1 MTLNDIARLAG
12 VSKATASRAFS
23 NPSAV
28 SESTRNR
35 VLEIARL
42 HNFRPNSMAQAV
54 ASRKSGLVGFCLYNK
69 EQPFFGHTFF
79 GPILDGVTERAKEL
93 DYHVVLAITD
103 QMQDPFEERF
113 IEDAIEGAILSTFMP
128 EKMVEAFRKRNTPV
142 VLIND
147 ELTVEH
153 TGYILDDNY
162 GGAKKLMA
170 HLIDECGY
178 RSIAFVSNR
187 LSHSSNMLRYIGYI
201 DALEERGIQPYS
213 APGLPY
219 YDLFTTFP
227 PQERKESSHYG
238 YSPGIMNQELYSSLR
253 EYNHTMLGR
262 YGYSE
267 IPRRGTPVI
276 FSGNSP
282 QDAYEN
288 VQALLDQPE
297 LPRAIFC
304 VSDSLAVGVV
314 KAIKARGLRIPE
326 DIAVC
331 GYDDVES
338 AYLSE
343 PPITTI
349 SVDRAGIG
357 HAAVDLLKSYIDQ
370 PNQPRK
376 AIYMSNKLI
385 VRESTMR
392 VK

>member
-28 SESTRNR
+28 NENTRNR
-35 VLEIARL
+35 VLEIARKY
-42 HNFRPNSMAQAV
+42 NFRPNSMAQAV
-54 ASRKSGLVGFCLYNK
+54 ASRRSGLVGFCLYNK
-69 EQPFFGHTFF
+69 ELPYFGHTFF
-79 GPILDGVTERAKEL
+79 GPILDSVTERAKEL

-103 QMQDPFEERF
+103 QTQDAFEERF

-128 EKMVEAFRKRNTPV
+128 EKMVEAFRKRHTPV

-147 ELTVEH
+147 ELTVDH
-153 TGYILDDNY
+153 TGYVLDDNY
-162 GGAKKLMA
+162 GGAKKLIA
-170 HLIDECGY
+170 HLADDCGY

-201 DALEERGIQPYS
+201 DALEERGLQPYS
-213 APGLPY
+213 SPGLPR
-219 YDLFTTFP
+219 YDLFTSLP
-227 PQERKESSHYG
+227 SKQRRDRAYYG
-238 YSPGIMNQELYSSLR
+238 YSPGILNEELFASTR
-253 EYNHTMLGR
+253 EYNRTMLTR

-282 QDAYEN
+282 QSAYEG
-288 VQALLDQPE
+288 VQDLLDQPE

-304 VSDSLAVGVV
+304 VSDSLAVGVI
-314 KAIKARGLRIPE
+314 KAIKARGLRVPE

-349 SVDRAGIG
+349 SVNRAGIG
-357 HAAVDLLKSYIDQ
+357 RTAINLLKSYIDC
-370 PNQPRK
+370 PNLPRK
-376 AIYMSNKLI
+376 AIYMENELI

-392 VK
+392 SK